1 MILADSGGTATMAK
15 IEKLAVSFNGL
26 MAPFVKLVE
35 AWRPPVLKGETA
47 YRDHLVDH
55 IRAAVPEDARVERE
69 YRHRGT
75 TMDIYV
81 SWKGILQDDDLAFE
95 LKKDLVKKTD
105 FDRLVGQIEGLDPV
119 KNKTIV
125 VLVGKTD
132 RALLGRLREKYA
144 KVLQAGME
152 PAKMAIVCTE
162 AGRDA
167 E

>member
-1 MILADSGGTATMAK
+1 MAK

-26 MAPFVKLVE
+26 MPPFVKLVE
-35 AWRPPVLKGETA
+35 AWQPPVLKAETA

-55 IRAAVPEDARVERE
+55 IRAAVPEDARVEKE

-81 SWKGILQDDDLAFE
+81 SWKGILQSDELAFE

-105 FDRLVGQIEGLDPV
+105 FDRLIGQIEGLDPA
-119 KNKTIV
+119 KNKLIV

-132 RALLGRLREKYA
+132 KALLGRLREKYA
-144 KVLQAGME
+144 KVLQTGME
-152 PAKMAIVCTE
+152 PPNMAIVCIDVSKD
-162 AGRDA
+162 AGGA
-167 E
+167 G